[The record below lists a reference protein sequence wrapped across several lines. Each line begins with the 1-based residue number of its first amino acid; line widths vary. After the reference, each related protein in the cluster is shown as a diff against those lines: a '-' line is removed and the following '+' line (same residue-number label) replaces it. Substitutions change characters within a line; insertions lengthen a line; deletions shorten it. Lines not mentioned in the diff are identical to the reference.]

1 MCIRDSN
8 SPMPVEEQVLVI
20 FAGTKGYLDD
30 IPVADVKRFESE
42 LIEYTRSTHGGLL
55 SEIRTGA
62 VPDGLDAVI
71 ESFKANFTLTSD
83 EYAVD
88 PTKLDVDE
96 VGDAKSNKTLATE

>member
-1 MCIRDSN
+1 
-8 SPMPVEEQVLVI
+8 VI

-30 IPVADVKRFESE
+30 VPVGDVKRFESE
-42 LIEYTRSTHGGLL
+42 LLEYVRSTHGGML
-55 SEIRTGA
+55 SELRTGG
-62 VPDGLDAVI
+62 VPDGLDDAI
-71 ESFKANFTLTSD
+71 ASFKETFTASTD